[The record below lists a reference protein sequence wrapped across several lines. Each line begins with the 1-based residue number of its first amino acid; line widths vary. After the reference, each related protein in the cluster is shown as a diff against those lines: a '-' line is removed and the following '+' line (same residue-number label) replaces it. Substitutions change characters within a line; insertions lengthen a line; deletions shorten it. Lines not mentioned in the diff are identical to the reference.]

1 MESSI
6 LVVNA
11 IVIGLVGGIIP
22 GPILASA
29 FLESIVSGFKK
40 SVNII
45 LWGMLNETI
54 VAIFCLVV
62 LRLLNLPEVIFYCLS
77 IIGGIL
83 LFDISIKLWKV
94 KHIQIETSN
103 ILTLKKISYLILT
116 NGVLWVYWISVC
128 IPLALQLEKNILGGS
143 FLFLFLV
150 EISWFIST
158 LVATYLF
165 SKTKSLIYDTKKQL
179 RIVRVFS
186 VVYIYFVVIFF
197 YTIFKYLYKYF
208 L

>member
-1 MESSI
+1 MTITELSRNWSMVSDASPFEPIWYMEDIPFARSPTKAASSI
-6 LVVNA
+6 
-11 IVIGLVGGIIP
+11 
-22 GPILASA
+22 
-29 FLESIVSGFKK
+29 
-40 SVNII
+40 NIR
-45 LWGMLNETI
+45 MLTANRVKTC
-54 VAIFCLVV
+54 AAK
-62 LRLLNLPEVIFYCLS
+62 LNMD
-77 IIGGIL
+77 L

-186 VVYIYFVVIFF
+186 VVYIYFAVMFF
-197 YTIFKYLYKYF
+197 YTSFKYLYKYF
-208 L
+208 LWENVLSFCKNKKK